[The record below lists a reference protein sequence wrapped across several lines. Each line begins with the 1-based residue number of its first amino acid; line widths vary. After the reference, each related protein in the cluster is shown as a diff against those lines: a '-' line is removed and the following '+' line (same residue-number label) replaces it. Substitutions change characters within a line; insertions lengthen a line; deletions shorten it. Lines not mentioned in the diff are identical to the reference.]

1 MKVNILQK
9 GHSDK
14 ISDGNIQL
22 ECSESGGLR
31 RYGGQGDVVA
41 GLLGTFLAWGNNASK
56 KG

>member
-14 ISDGNIQL
+14 VSDGNIQL